1 MENNEKTKGNRLT
14 RAASR
19 FKTLVGRYG
28 LLVAMLIVVSGTV
41 VAGTTGGDGSE
52 FQEMYD
58 LVRGWLTGTLG
69 KLFAVGAFGVGMGV
83 GIVKQSLMAIAIGLG
98 FALALAYAPAII
110 EKVFTFAI

>member
-1 MENNEKTKGNRLT
+1 MKKLKEKAIERLAGAAE
-14 RAASR
+14 RAQ
-19 FKTLVGRYG
+19 TLVARYG
-28 LLVAMLIVVSGTV
+28 LLLTTLIVVSGV
-41 VAGTTGGDGSE
+41 AMAGTTGGDGAE